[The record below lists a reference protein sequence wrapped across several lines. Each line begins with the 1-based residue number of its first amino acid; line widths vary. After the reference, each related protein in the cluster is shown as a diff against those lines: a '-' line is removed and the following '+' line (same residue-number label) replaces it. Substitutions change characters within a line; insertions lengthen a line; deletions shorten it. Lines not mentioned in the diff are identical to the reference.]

1 MSKFDILTRK
11 KMEADL
17 KASLRQHI
25 EQWVEAN
32 CADNPEWAENWFA
45 PETPERMTDAAW
57 LVFKSSHDGQRFQK
71 ENG

>member
-1 MSKFDILTRK
+1 MSKHDILTRK
-11 KMEADL
+11 RMQDAL

-25 EQWVEAN
+25 EQWVNAN
-32 CADNPEWAENWFA
+32 CDNNAEWAENWFA

-57 LVFKSSHDGQRFQK
+57 LVFLSSHDGQRFQK